1 MTLLDV
7 VILVVVLIIVG
18 LIAFTA
24 GINYH
29 E

>member
-1 MTLLDV
+1 MGILDV
-7 VILVVVLIIVG
+7 VILIVVILIVG